1 MGFFKGLKEDI
12 VQSVNE
18 LSDSLGDVLEED
30 ETVTTI
36 ENPEQAQEE
45 LTEENVEE
53 ETIEETAIQDSA
65 VEEKVND
72 EILEDSSGV
81 ASRIFFTVISTI
93 TIPFFSY

>member
-45 LTEENVEE
+45 LTEENVCLLY
-53 ETIEETAIQDSA
+53 TSPSPRD
-65 VEEKVND
+65 
-72 EILEDSSGV
+72 
-81 ASRIFFTVISTI
+81 
-93 TIPFFSY
+93 

>member
-53 ETIEETAIQDSA
+53 ETIEETAI
-65 VEEKVND
+65 
-72 EILEDSSGV
+72 
-81 ASRIFFTVISTI
+81 RPFTLYPCDIIYFTRYI
-93 TIPFFSY
+93 IYPQLQNLLI

>member
-36 ENPEQAQEE
+36 ENPEP
-45 LTEENVEE
+45 V
-53 ETIEETAIQDSA
+53 
-65 VEEKVND
+65 
-72 EILEDSSGV
+72 
-81 ASRIFFTVISTI
+81 
-93 TIPFFSY
+93 SYTHLYVDWLML

>member
-72 EILEDSSGV
+72 EILEDSSV
-81 ASRIFFTVISTI
+81 QDVEEVSD
-93 TIPFFSY
+93 